1 MVLHTVRAKSS
12 FEQIDDA
19 AVLELPSKLSV
30 SVKSRKPALRSLRNA
45 AGTSG

>member
-19 AVLELPSKLSV
+19 AVLELPSLHFDQIVREREEPKTCV
-30 SVKSRKPALRSLRNA
+30 AQFA
-45 AGTSG
+45 